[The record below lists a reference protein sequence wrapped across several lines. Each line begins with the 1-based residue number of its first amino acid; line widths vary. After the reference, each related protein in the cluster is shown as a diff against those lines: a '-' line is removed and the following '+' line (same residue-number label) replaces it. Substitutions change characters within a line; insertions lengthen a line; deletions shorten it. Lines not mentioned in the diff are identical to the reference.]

1 MPNLTVRLFG
11 TLYQAVKRYDPS
23 QGIAITVPNG
33 TTVGDLI
40 RILNLKPRQ
49 VGMVSLNGAL
59 VASDRELEEGAE
71 LKLFQPIA
79 GG

>member
-1 MPNLTVRLFG
+1 MPNLTVKLFG
-11 TLYQAVKRYDPS
+11 TLPQAVKRYDSS
-23 QGIAITVPNG
+23 QGMVITVPHG
-33 TTVGDLI
+33 TTVAGLIQILDLEV
-40 RILNLKPRQ
+40 RQ